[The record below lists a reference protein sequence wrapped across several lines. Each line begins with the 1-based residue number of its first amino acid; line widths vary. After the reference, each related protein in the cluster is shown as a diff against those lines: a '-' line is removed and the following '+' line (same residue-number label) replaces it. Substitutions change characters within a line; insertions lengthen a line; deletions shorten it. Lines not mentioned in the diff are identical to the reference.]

1 MTVSPPE
8 PTRDAG
14 ADAEAVGLARLA
26 ADLAEANRLLLRVS
40 AHFIHADHAD
50 LGEACDAA
58 LATLGRHA
66 GASTCYLFEF
76 DEAGRTASMVHDW
89 RAVSVPSTRH
99 AFQGVT
105 AAELPTLLP
114 AATAGKPLQAN
125 DLADLGPD
133 AEVERRLLESLG
145 VGAFITV
152 PVKLH
157 GRAVGLLGYDHRGG
171 GRVWTDAERRPLA
184 MAADLFAQA
193 LDRRRTRDRLAFH
206 VANAPLGVIE
216 WDNQWRLRRWSGRAA
231 ELFGWDADEVLGRAW
246 AEWRFVHPDDVPA
259 VRGVTERLVDGTES
273 ANVSVNRNFT
283 KAGDVIT
290 CEWFNSV
297 LRDSTGRVESIL
309 SFVQDVTRREATA
322 ARLIESEEA
331 LRQANAHLE
340 QRVERRT
347 AELRETA
354 DALRESEARFRQLA
368 EHATDMISRHD
379 ETGRFTYVSPACRRI
394 LGYEPDELI
403 GQRPRVIA
411 HPDDR
416 QAVIDSLPR
425 LRATDDVVSTT
436 FRATRKDGRV
446 VWLEASSRDE
456 GGTIVVVSRDVTDRR
471 EAEDRLRLVQSAV
484 DQVGEAVVIT
494 DADLQRPGPR
504 IVYVNPAFT
513 AITGYRLDDVAG
525 LSPRVLQGPDTD
537 HAVLDELRAALAAGR
552 PFTGE
557 TVNYRKD
564 GGKYAVEW
572 NINPLRDAA
581 DRIIN
586 WVAIQ
591 RDVTDRRDAEQ
602 LARLHREELAHVTRL
617 SAMGELASGL
627 AHELNQPLAAIA
639 NYAHG
644 LEKRLDA
651 GRADPAAVRD
661 AVHHLADQADRA
673 ARVVK
678 RVRAFV
684 VKRGTVRAP
693 ESINHLLR
701 ETLALARAEAA
712 DRGVRLEA
720 RLADGLPDVH
730 VDRIQIEQVL
740 LNLIRNGLEAMD
752 MDGRPPEDKVLTVAT
767 AAIRDGKPAVQVTVT
782 DRGPGLRPGVADHLF
797 DPFFTTKDG
806 GMGMG
811 LTISQSIVQAHDG
824 RLWASPPGDPASP
837 GTTFHLTLP
846 AAAPLT

>member
-1 MTVSPPE
+1 MSVSPPE
-8 PTRDAG
+8 PTRDA
-14 ADAEAVGLARLA
+14 
-26 ADLAEANRLLLRVS
+26 ADLERANRLLLRVS
-40 AHFIHADHAD
+40 AHFIHADHPD
-50 LGEACDAA
+50 LGDAFDAA
-58 LATLGRHA
+58 LETLGRHA
-66 GASTCYLFEF
+66 GADTCYLFEF

-89 RAVSVPSTRH
+89 RAESVVSTRH

-114 AATAGKPLQAN
+114 AATAGRPLRVD
-125 DLADLGPD
+125 DLSELGPA
-133 AEVERRLLESLG
+133 AEGERRLFERLG

-152 PVKLH
+152 PVTLH

-171 GRVWTDAERRPLA
+171 GRAWTAAERRPLE

-216 WDNQWRLRRWSGRAA
+216 WDQHWRLRRWSGRAA
-231 ELFGWDADEVLGRAW
+231 ELFGWDADEVIGRAW

-283 KAGDVIT
+283 KAGEVIT
-290 CEWFNSV
+290 CEWFNSA
-297 LRDSTGRVESIL
+297 LYDSTGRIESIL
-309 SFVQDVTRREATA
+309 SFVQDVTHREATA
-322 ARLIESEEA
+322 ARLIESEDA

-354 DALRESEARFRQLA
+354 DALRESETRFRQLA

-394 LGYEPDELI
+394 LGYAPDELI

-425 LRATDDVVSTT
+425 LRASDDVVSTT

-456 GGTIVVVSRDVTDRR
+456 GGSIVVVSRDVTDRR
-471 EAEDRLRLVQSAV
+471 E
-484 DQVGEAVVIT
+484 
-494 DADLQRPGPR
+494 
-504 IVYVNPAFT
+504 
-513 AITGYRLDDVAG
+513 
-525 LSPRVLQGPDTD
+525 
-537 HAVLDELRAALAAGR
+537 
-552 PFTGE
+552 
-557 TVNYRKD
+557 
-564 GGKYAVEW
+564 
-572 NINPLRDAA
+572 
-581 DRIIN
+581 
-586 WVAIQ
+586 
-591 RDVTDRRDAEQ
+591 AEQ

-651 GRADPAAVRD
+651 DAADPAHVRD
-661 AVHHLADQADRA
+661 AVRHLADQADRA
-673 ARVVK
+673 ALVVK

-684 VKRGTVRAP
+684 LKRGTLRAA
-693 ESINHLLR
+693 ESMNHLVR

-730 VDRIQIEQVL
+730 VDGIQIEQVL

-752 MDGRPPEDKVLTVAT
+752 DRPAEDKVLTVAT
-767 AAIRDGKPAVQVTVT
+767 AAPEHTTGDAPGSGSASGSASGDVSGGGGVYVTVT
-782 DRGPGLRPGVADHLF
+782 DRGPGLRPGVMDHLF
-797 DPFFTTKDG
+797 DPFFTTKDR

-824 RLWASPPGDPASP
+824 RLWATRNPNATF

-846 AAAPLT
+846 AAVP